1 MSSLYGHGG
10 DPSYTSFKLQHCSC
24 NVVLLPSTCFL
35 LWGLCSHVLGHL
47 CLWGSAKVL
56 KMVQQG
62 FRSELAS
69 DVGFARA
76 GEGLFAALHLHVS
89 AHIWAV
95 WIQDKKTSCSPLL
108 FIFFS
113 LSSLLY
119 LFLTLAPTHIQQSL
133 SIYKSLYWQLE
144 IMTKTYIYFLM
155 QQEPT
160 HSGGLKVIL

>member
-1 MSSLYGHGG
+1 MGMVEILPTPRSSCSIALAMLFFCLQSASSSGACAHVFWAICVCEEVQRCWRWSNKDLGLSLHQMLGLPELEKGSLLHCISMWVLTYG
-10 DPSYTSFKLQHCSC
+10 
-24 NVVLLPSTCFL
+24 
-35 LWGLCSHVLGHL
+35 
-47 CLWGSAKVL
+47 
-56 KMVQQG
+56 
-62 FRSELAS
+62 
-69 DVGFARA
+69 
-76 GEGLFAALHLHVS
+76 
-89 AHIWAV
+89 AV

-133 SIYKSLYWQLE
+133 SFYKSLYWQLE